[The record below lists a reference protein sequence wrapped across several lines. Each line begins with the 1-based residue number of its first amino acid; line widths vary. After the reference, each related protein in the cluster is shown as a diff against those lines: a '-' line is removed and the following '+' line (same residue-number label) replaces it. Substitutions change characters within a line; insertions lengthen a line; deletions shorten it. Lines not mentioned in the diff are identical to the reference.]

1 MACAVWM
8 RRLGCG
14 FRGSKKR
21 NPCLAE
27 SSDGLSRSIRKY
39 RDIRYNLAE
48 EGAACCAT
56 TKEQENVTGKEALAK
71 DENQISAEADVN
83 YLPKSKRSLAGNGR
97 GV

>member
-27 SSDGLSRSIRKY
+27 SSDGLSRSIREF
-39 RDIRYNLAE
+39 RDISWNLAE
-48 EGAACCAT
+48 IGRSPPRRARL
-56 TKEQENVTGKEALAK
+56 QENVTGKEVLAK